1 VWHRV
6 AFRGRA
12 VANKDAPLFKVTVIR
27 TPRSANHDFCLM
39 VSMNHT
45 LGDAHT
51 FYTIHQG
58 LGECAATPVM
68 NVTRKVQEDLQ
79 LSLVSKRCVRVS

>member
-1 VWHRV
+1 M
-6 AFRGRA
+6 
-12 VANKDAPLFKVTVIR
+12 IR
-27 TPRSANHDFCLM
+27 TPTAKDKHDFCLM

-58 LGECAATPVM
+58 LGQCAATPVM
-68 NVTRKVQEDLQ
+68 SVTRKVQEDLQ
-79 LSLVSKRCVRVS
+79 LSLASKRCVLDIRLDGLGLQLKST